1 MAYGNNRAAKQAR
14 AHFQLA
20 GGSSIKFR
28 HPYLAG
34 QIDTDGAVDEID
46 ISACCKLE
54 GRFFEANQNQDSA
67 KQVVLVDG
75 SVVTISNKLLN
86 GTITMPVVKTTGLV
100 ATGDFI
106 AALQLIRTLGD
117 SVGGL
122 LYKTDYVNGKAITKL
137 FYGVTPQRVPDDVSE
152 GNDVAVYN
160 IQLLYAGWIEAVST
174 STSENKKRIWAVGN
188 QQGLEAYFSPYVTQN
203 ASTGDTAVVVVFQ
216 CEDVTFVVA
225 VDVVRLTQGFQVL
238 ADGVH
243 RVSRAGVVEQQVVV
257 RDVLVLPSGEDE
269 GLVLPVLPNPLA
281 DRVSGTGVVEQQ
293 VLVVALDF
301 VVVVGV
307 VVDAVTVGGR
317 DVA

>member
-86 GTITMPVVKTTGLV
+86 GTITMPVVKTSGLV

-188 QQGLEAYFSPYVTQN
+188 QQGLEAYFSPYITQN
-203 ASTGDTAVVVVFQ
+203 ASTGENSLTTLNSGIPEGKLEDQIDTSNYDTQNSVNEAKVMAGTWKSGSVAVV
-216 CEDVTFVVA
+216 
-225 VDVVRLTQGFQVL
+225 
-238 ADGVH
+238 
-243 RVSRAGVVEQQVVV
+243 
-257 RDVLVLPSGEDE
+257 SGAT
-269 GLVLPVLPNPLA
+269 PLKK
-281 DRVSGTGVVEQQ
+281 T
-293 VLVVALDF
+293 
-301 VVVVGV
+301 VVGA
-307 VVDAVTVGGR
+307 DNTGATAKENAADTPNG
-317 DVA
+317 

>member
-46 ISACCKLE
+46 ISSCCKLE

-203 ASTGDTAVVVVFQ
+203 ASTGENPLTSLNSGIPESKLEDQIDTTNYNTQDSVNEAKVIAGTWKSGSTAVVS
-216 CEDVTFVVA
+216 EATALKKPVA
-225 VDVVRLTQGFQVL
+225 KAENTGE
-238 ADGVH
+238 A
-243 RVSRAGVVEQQVVV
+243 AKENAAET
-257 RDVLVLPSGEDE
+257 PSGE
-269 GLVLPVLPNPLA
+269 
-281 DRVSGTGVVEQQ
+281 
-293 VLVVALDF
+293 
-301 VVVVGV
+301 
-307 VVDAVTVGGR
+307 
-317 DVA
+317 

>member
-203 ASTGDTAVVVVFQ
+203 ASTGESELTALNSGIPDGKLEDQIDTTNYSTQDSTNEKKVMAGTWKSGSVAVVS
-216 CEDVTFVVA
+216 EATALKKTVA
-225 VDVVRLTQGFQVL
+225 
-238 ADGVH
+238 
-243 RVSRAGVVEQQVVV
+243 
-257 RDVLVLPSGEDE
+257 PSGNAGAAAKENAAE
-269 GLVLPVLPNPLA
+269 TP
-281 DRVSGTGVVEQQ
+281 SGY
-293 VLVVALDF
+293 
-301 VVVVGV
+301 
-307 VVDAVTVGGR
+307 
-317 DVA
+317 

>member
-117 SVGGL
+117 SLGGL

-203 ASTGDTAVVVVFQ
+203 ASTGENPLSILNSGIPEGKLEDQIDTTNYSTQDSVNEQKVIDGTWKSGSDAVVSGATV
-216 CEDVTFVVA
+216 
-225 VDVVRLTQGFQVL
+225 LTKPVGTSGNTGATAGDNS
-238 ADGVH
+238 ADT
-243 RVSRAGVVEQQVVV
+243 
-257 RDVLVLPSGEDE
+257 PSGD
-269 GLVLPVLPNPLA
+269 
-281 DRVSGTGVVEQQ
+281 
-293 VLVVALDF
+293 
-301 VVVVGV
+301 
-307 VVDAVTVGGR
+307 
-317 DVA
+317 

>member
-160 IQLLYAGWIEAVST
+160 VQLLYAGWIEAVST

-188 QQGLEAYFSPYVTQN
+188 QQGLEAYFSPYITQN
-203 ASTGDTAVVVVFQ
+203 ASTGENPLSTLNSGIPEGKLEDQVDT
-216 CEDVTFVVA
+216 TNYN
-225 VDVVRLTQGFQVL
+225 TQ
-238 ADGVH
+238 DGVNEQK
-243 RVSRAGVVEQQVVV
+243 VMAGTWKSGSNAVISGATALTKPVAASGNTGATAG
-257 RDVLVLPSGEDE
+257 DNSADTPSGD
-269 GLVLPVLPNPLA
+269 
-281 DRVSGTGVVEQQ
+281 
-293 VLVVALDF
+293 
-301 VVVVGV
+301 
-307 VVDAVTVGGR
+307 
-317 DVA
+317 

>member
-54 GRFFEANQNQDSA
+54 GRCFEANQNQDSA
-67 KQVVLVDG
+67 KQVVMVDG

-174 STSENKKRIWAVGN
+174 STAENKKRIWAVGN

-203 ASTGDTAVVVVFQ
+203 ASTGESELTTLNSGIPESKLADQIDTSNYNTQESTNEQKVMTGAWKSGSVAVVSGATVLKK
-216 CEDVTFVVA
+216 TVA
-225 VDVVRLTQGFQVL
+225 ASGNTGATAKENA
-238 ADGVH
+238 ADT
-243 RVSRAGVVEQQVVV
+243 
-257 RDVLVLPSGEDE
+257 
-269 GLVLPVLPNPLA
+269 PN
-281 DRVSGTGVVEQQ
+281 G
-293 VLVVALDF
+293 
-301 VVVVGV
+301 
-307 VVDAVTVGGR
+307 
-317 DVA
+317 

>member
-20 GGSSIKFR
+20 GGSTIKFR

-86 GTITMPVVKTTGLV
+86 GTITMPVVKTTGL
-100 ATGDFI
+100 AGTGDFI

-122 LYKTDYVNGKAITKL
+122 LYKTDYINGKAITKL
-137 FYGVTPQRVPDDVSE
+137 FYGVTPVRVPDDVSE

-160 IQLLYAGWIEAVST
+160 IQLYYAGWIEAVST
-174 STSENKKRIWAVGN
+174 STAENKKRIWAVGN

-203 ASTGDTAVVVVFQ
+203 ASTGNSPLSILNSGIPEGKV
-216 CEDVTFVVA
+216 EDQIDETNYSTHDGVNEKK
-225 VDVVRLTQGFQVL
+225 VL
-238 ADGVH
+238 AG
-243 RVSRAGVVEQQVVV
+243 EWK
-257 RDVLVLPSGEDE
+257 SGSNT
-269 GLVLPVLPNPLA
+269 V
-281 DRVSGTGVVEQQ
+281 VSGAT
-293 VLVVALDF
+293 VLKND
-301 VVVVGV
+301 
-307 VVDAVTVGGR
+307 
-317 DVA
+317 

>member
-86 GTITMPVVKTTGLV
+86 GTITMPVVKTSGLV

-203 ASTGDTAVVVVFQ
+203 ASTGESELTKLNSGIPESKLEDQIDTTNYNTQDSVNEAKVMNGTWKSGSVAVVS
-216 CEDVTFVVA
+216 EATPLKKSVA
-225 VDVVRLTQGFQVL
+225 
-238 ADGVH
+238 
-243 RVSRAGVVEQQVVV
+243 
-257 RDVLVLPSGEDE
+257 PSGNAGATAKENAAE
-269 GLVLPVLPNPLA
+269 TP
-281 DRVSGTGVVEQQ
+281 SGN
-293 VLVVALDF
+293 
-301 VVVVGV
+301 
-307 VVDAVTVGGR
+307 
-317 DVA
+317 

>member
-203 ASTGDTAVVVVFQ
+203 ASTGENPLSTLNSGIPESKLEDQIDTTNYNTQDSTNEAKVMAGTWKSGSRAVVS
-216 CEDVTFVVA
+216 EATPLKKPVA
-225 VDVVRLTQGFQVL
+225 ESENTGAAAKENA
-238 ADGVH
+238 ADTP
-243 RVSRAGVVEQQVVV
+243 SR
-257 RDVLVLPSGEDE
+257 D
-269 GLVLPVLPNPLA
+269 
-281 DRVSGTGVVEQQ
+281 
-293 VLVVALDF
+293 
-301 VVVVGV
+301 
-307 VVDAVTVGGR
+307 
-317 DVA
+317 

>member
-188 QQGLEAYFSPYVTQN
+188 QQGLEAYFSPYITQN
-203 ASTGDTAVVVVFQ
+203 ASTGEDSLSTLNSGIPEGKLEDQIDTTNYNTQNSVNEAKVMNGTWKSGSEAVVSGA
-216 CEDVTFVVA
+216 TPLKKPVA
-225 VDVVRLTQGFQVL
+225 DSKNDGEKAKESA
-238 ADGVH
+238 ADT
-243 RVSRAGVVEQQVVV
+243 
-257 RDVLVLPSGEDE
+257 PSG
-269 GLVLPVLPNPLA
+269 N
-281 DRVSGTGVVEQQ
+281 
-293 VLVVALDF
+293 
-301 VVVVGV
+301 
-307 VVDAVTVGGR
+307 
-317 DVA
+317 

>member
-203 ASTGDTAVVVVFQ
+203 ASTGESELTKLNSGIPEGKLEDQIDTTNYNTQDSVNEAKVMNGTWKSGSVAVVS
-216 CEDVTFVVA
+216 EATPLKKSVA
-225 VDVVRLTQGFQVL
+225 
-238 ADGVH
+238 
-243 RVSRAGVVEQQVVV
+243 
-257 RDVLVLPSGEDE
+257 PSGNAGATAKENAAE
-269 GLVLPVLPNPLA
+269 TP
-281 DRVSGTGVVEQQ
+281 SGN
-293 VLVVALDF
+293 
-301 VVVVGV
+301 
-307 VVDAVTVGGR
+307 
-317 DVA
+317 

>member
-203 ASTGDTAVVVVFQ
+203 ASTGENPLSTLNSGIPEGKLEDQIDTTNYNTQDSVNEAKVMAGTWKSGSEAVVSGA
-216 CEDVTFVVA
+216 TALTKPVA
-225 VDVVRLTQGFQVL
+225 TSGNTGETAGDSS
-238 ADGVH
+238 ADT
-243 RVSRAGVVEQQVVV
+243 
-257 RDVLVLPSGEDE
+257 PSGD
-269 GLVLPVLPNPLA
+269 
-281 DRVSGTGVVEQQ
+281 
-293 VLVVALDF
+293 
-301 VVVVGV
+301 
-307 VVDAVTVGGR
+307 
-317 DVA
+317 

>member
-46 ISACCKLE
+46 ISSCCKLE

-67 KQVVLVDG
+67 KQVILVDG
-75 SVVTISNKLLN
+75 SVATISNRLLN
-86 GTITMPVVKTTGLV
+86 GTITMPVVRTTGLV

-203 ASTGDTAVVVVFQ
+203 ASTGENPLSAFNSGIPEGKLEDQIDTTNYNTQESKNEKKVMAGTWKSGSKAVVSGA
-216 CEDVTFVVA
+216 TPLKKPVA
-225 VDVVRLTQGFQVL
+225 TSGNTGATAGDSA
-238 ADGVH
+238 ADT
-243 RVSRAGVVEQQVVV
+243 
-257 RDVLVLPSGEDE
+257 PSEY
-269 GLVLPVLPNPLA
+269 
-281 DRVSGTGVVEQQ
+281 
-293 VLVVALDF
+293 
-301 VVVVGV
+301 
-307 VVDAVTVGGR
+307 
-317 DVA
+317 

>member
-203 ASTGDTAVVVVFQ
+203 ASTGENPLSTLNSGIPEGKLEDQVDTTNYNTQDGVNEKKVMEGTWKSGSNAVVSGATVLKK
-216 CEDVTFVVA
+216 TVA
-225 VDVVRLTQGFQVL
+225 PSDNDGATAKENA
-238 ADGVH
+238 ADTPK
-243 RVSRAGVVEQQVVV
+243 E
-257 RDVLVLPSGEDE
+257 
-269 GLVLPVLPNPLA
+269 
-281 DRVSGTGVVEQQ
+281 
-293 VLVVALDF
+293 
-301 VVVVGV
+301 
-307 VVDAVTVGGR
+307 
-317 DVA
+317 

>member
-203 ASTGDTAVVVVFQ
+203 ASTGENPLSTLNSGIPEGKLEDQIDTTNYDTQDSVNEAKVMAGTWKSGSEAVVSGA
-216 CEDVTFVVA
+216 TALTKPVA
-225 VDVVRLTQGFQVL
+225 TSGNAGETAGDSS
-238 ADGVH
+238 ADT
-243 RVSRAGVVEQQVVV
+243 
-257 RDVLVLPSGEDE
+257 PSGD
-269 GLVLPVLPNPLA
+269 
-281 DRVSGTGVVEQQ
+281 
-293 VLVVALDF
+293 
-301 VVVVGV
+301 
-307 VVDAVTVGGR
+307 
-317 DVA
+317 